1 MSGQGDLEAAE
12 LRRHA
17 ERVTEWIASYLSEE
31 GERLP
36 VLSRVRP
43 GDIQKSLPPSPP
55 REGEPLQKILDDF
68 EALVVPGITHW
79 NQPGF
84 LAYFANSSTVPAI
97 LGEYL
102 SAALNVN
109 GMLWKSSP
117 AATELEIVA
126 VDWLRQL
133 LGLPEGLFGVI
144 QDTASASSLVALAA
158 AREAVPGLDVR
169 RRGLVGQARLR
180 MYASEQAHSSIEK
193 AGIVLGIGQEGLR
206 KIPTDSE
213 FRLDPEALA
222 RAIREDRDDGF
233 TPFAVTA
240 TVGTTST
247 SSIDPVGAIASI
259 CRREDLWLHV
269 DAAYAGSAAC
279 VPELRWLLDGCERA
293 DSIVVNPH
301 KWLFVPMDLSVLYT
315 PHPGRVHSA
324 FSLVPDYLKTPEDA
338 VAPNLMDYGVSL
350 GRRFR
355 ALKLW
360 MVIRA
365 FGARGLAERI
375 ARHIEIAQSFR
386 SWIEDDDAFEVVAPA
401 PLSLVC
407 FRARGAGLEPERQDE
422 LNQRLMD
429 RLNESGEA
437 FISHTRL
444 GERLVLRL
452 AIGNIRT
459 ELRHVRRAY
468 EILRDGERELRKS
481 SD

>member
-1 MSGQGDLEAAE
+1 MSGGDVVGAEE

-17 ERVTEWIASYLSEE
+17 ERVTEWIATYLSGE

-36 VLSRVRP
+36 VLSRARP
-43 GDIQKSLPPSPP
+43 GDLQSSLPASPP
-55 REGEPLQKILDDF
+55 DDGEPLQRILDDF

-97 LGEYL
+97 LAEYL

-126 VDWLRQL
+126 VAWLRQL
-133 LGLPEGLFGVI
+133 LGLPDGLFGVI
-144 QDTASASSLVALAA
+144 QDTASASTLVALAA
-158 AREAVPGLDVR
+158 ARETVPGLEVR

-180 MYASEQAHSSIEK
+180 MYASEQAHSSVEK
-193 AGIVLGIGQEGLR
+193 AGIVLGVGQEGLR
-206 KIPTDSE
+206 KIPTDDE
-213 FRLDPEALA
+213 FRLDAGALA
-222 RAIREDRDDGF
+222 RAIREDRESGF

-247 SSIDPVGAIASI
+247 SSIDPVPEIASI
-259 CRREDLWLHV
+259 CRQEGVWLHV
-269 DAAYAGSAAC
+269 DAAYAGPAAC
-279 VPELRWLLDGCERA
+279 VPELRWLLDGCELA

-301 KWLFVPMDLSVLYT
+301 KWLFVPIDLSVLYT
-315 PHPGRVHSA
+315 PHPERVRAA

-375 ARHIEIAQSFR
+375 ARHVEIAQSFR
-386 SWIEDDDAFEVVAPA
+386 SWIEADPAFEVVAPS

-407 FRARGAGLEPERQDE
+407 FRARGVGLPPERQDE

-429 RLNESGEA
+429 RLNGSGEA
-437 FISHTRL
+437 FISHARL
-444 GERLVLRL
+444 HGRFVLRL
-452 AIGNIRT
+452 AIGNVRT
-459 ELRHVRRAY
+459 EERHVRRAY
-468 EILRDGERELRKS
+468 EILRDTERELRAP
-481 SD
+481 